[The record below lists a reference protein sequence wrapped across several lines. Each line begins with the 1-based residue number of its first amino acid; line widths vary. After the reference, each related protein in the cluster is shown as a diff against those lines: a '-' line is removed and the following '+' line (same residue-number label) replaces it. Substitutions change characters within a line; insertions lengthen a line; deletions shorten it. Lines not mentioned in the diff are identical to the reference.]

1 MKSTLAFLAATLL
14 SLPAAAQAP
23 WPAQPVKIIVPYA
36 TGGTVDFSARLVAQR
51 LSESTGKSFVVENKP
66 GATGTIGTQQ
76 VAAAAPDGHTLLAN
90 DTSYAMLP
98 ALFTKL
104 PWDHANGFA
113 PVTTLLVTPVVAAVP
128 AASPYRTMRD
138 LVEAAR
144 ANPRKINFGSG
155 GVGSSTHLNA
165 EYFRKLAGVELTHVP
180 YKGAGDAMR
189 GILTAEIDLL
199 LAASPTVISQVK
211 GGKVRALAVSGSARA
226 SAFPDV
232 PTLAESGVAGYEITN
247 WFGLAAPRGTPRETV
262 AQIHAAVTKA
272 LADPGVRE
280 RIASQGAEPGGIAP
294 EAFAKFIA
302 DETRRWS
309 ELAKAAGVKPE

>member
-1 MKSTLAFLAATLL
+1 MKTTLALLAATLL
-14 SLPAAAQAP
+14 PLPAVAQAT
-23 WPAQPVKIIVPYA
+23 WPTQPVKIVVPYA
-36 TGGTVDFSARLVAQR
+36 TGGTVDFSARLIAQR
-51 LSESTGKSFVVENKP
+51 LSEALGKSFVVENKP

-76 VAAAAPDGHTLLAN
+76 VANAAPDGHTLLAN

-128 AASPYRTMRD
+128 AASPYRTMRE
-138 LVEAAR
+138 LVDAAR

-211 GGKVRALAVSGSARA
+211 GGKVRALAVSGTARA

-232 PTLAESGVAGYEITN
+232 PTLGESGVAGYEITN
-247 WFGLAAPRGTPRETV
+247 WFGLAAPRGTPRDMV
-262 AQIHAAVTKA
+262 MQIHSAVTKA

-294 EAFAKFIA
+294 EAFANFIA